1 MRLAPSDGCQI
12 GQTNRFD
19 AFYGGSEA
27 NVAAALAQYGENTSF
42 VSILPN
48 NPVGRDALRK
58 MQYYGVNTEYL
69 KFATF
74 GRMGIY
80 YLEPGVGECSRVCT
94 YDRANSSLV
103 MAANTGVFDWEKIFK
118 GASLFHFSG
127 ITPALSPALRQ
138 ICSSAI
144 SKAHEMGLLV
154 SCDVNYRSKLWTKK
168 EAAAVMKD
176 LAFKADIL
184 FINEEE
190 ASVLGFN
197 AHGEYLMDLPTFS
210 GLTSYL
216 CSKADNVK
224 VITSAARVHLA
235 DGGLAVEAKLWSTSD
250 HLHVYSSKVCPLKG
264 VIDPNGAGDAY
275 AAAVLYGLL
284 HNVHLEKVV
293 NWGAA
298 AASLKHYCRGD
309 VNLASLEDIKAL
321 AEKDISTG
329 LKR

>member
-1 MRLAPSDGCQI
+1 MRLTPPDGYQI
-12 GQTNRFD
+12 GQTNQFT

-42 VSILPN
+42 VSLLPN
-48 NPVGRDALRK
+48 NPIGRDALKK
-58 MQYYGVNTEYL
+58 MQYYGVGTEYL
-69 KFATF
+69 KLVNN
-74 GRMGIY
+74 GRMGTY
-80 YLEPGVGECSRVCT
+80 YLEPGFGGECSRICT
-94 YDRANSSLV
+94 YDRKGSSISL
-103 MAANTGVFDWEKIFK
+103 AEASDFDWEKIFK

-127 ITPALSPALRQ
+127 ITPALSPTLRQ

-298 AASLKHYCRGD
+298 AGCLKHYCRGD